1 MFKLTSRNLLKLI
14 GKVIKAP
21 ISQSAYWKKSPGNW
35 LNRLQDIQVNAAHFL
50 VGTALN
56 SSKWYANDMKKESLT
71 NNAWNKNISSNFMV
85 WKFCVNRTLLQSFC
99 VSAKFP
105 HYKTTK
111 NFGILRSG
119 INFSTLFRKGVSYAP
134 LKLFQKSKLFVLMA
148 TQVNL
153 FLFINTKL
161 VWVLIKR

>member
-1 MFKLTSRNLLKLI
+1 MFKLTSRTLLKLI

-21 ISQSAYWKKSPGNW
+21 ISASAYWKKSPANW
-35 LNRLQDIQVNAAHFL
+35 CNRLQDIQVNAAQFL
-50 VGTALN
+50 VGTSLN
-56 SSKWYANDMKKESLT
+56 NSKWYANDMKKESLT
-71 NNAWNKNISSNFMV
+71 NTAWNKNISSNFMV

-105 HYKTTK
+105 HYKTRK

-119 INFSTLFRKGVSYAP
+119 VNFSTLFSKVGSYAP

-153 FLFINTKL
+153 FLLINTKL